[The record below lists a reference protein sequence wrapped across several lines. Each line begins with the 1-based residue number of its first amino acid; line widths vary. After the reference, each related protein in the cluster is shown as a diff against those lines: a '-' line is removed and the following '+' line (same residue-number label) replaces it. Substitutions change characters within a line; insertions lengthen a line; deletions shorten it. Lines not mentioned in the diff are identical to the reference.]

1 VTEILEY
8 FASVHGEGFA
18 ETERKWQ
25 CCKAVEGSGLAG
37 KNAAPAFSGGLKRG
51 IALGVEPMSSP
62 AAQKQAEL
70 LSRFSVIEDLQER
83 LAAVVSRA
91 KKLPALAETE
101 REERYRVQGCTS
113 RVWLIGEVRD
123 GACFFRIDADSS
135 LVKGLAAL
143 VCEIYQGAPAADVA
157 THEPTL
163 LEDLRLADQL
173 SPTRRHGL
181 AQVRR
186 AIREFALSAAG
197 S

>member
-1 VTEILEY
+1 M
-8 FASVHGEGFA
+8 
-18 ETERKWQ
+18 
-25 CCKAVEGSGLAG
+25 
-37 KNAAPAFSGGLKRG
+37 
-51 IALGVEPMSSP
+51 EPSSSP
-62 AAQKQAEL
+62 SAQKQAEL

-91 KKLPALAETE
+91 RKLPALAEHE
-101 REERYRVQGCTS
+101 RDDRHRVQGCTS

-123 GACFFRIDADSS
+123 GACFFRLDADSS

-143 VCEIYQGAPAADVA
+143 VCEVYQGAPAADVA
-157 THEPTL
+157 AHELTL
-163 LEDLRLADQL
+163 LEDLRLAHQL

-186 AIREFALSAAG
+186 AIREFAQAAIT

>member
-1 VTEILEY
+1 
-8 FASVHGEGFA
+8 
-18 ETERKWQ
+18 
-25 CCKAVEGSGLAG
+25 
-37 KNAAPAFSGGLKRG
+37 
-51 IALGVEPMSSP
+51 M
-62 AAQKQAEL
+62 
-70 LSRFSVIEDLQER
+70 LSRLSVIEDLQER

-91 KKLPALAETE
+91 KKLPALAEDE
-101 REERYRVQGCTS
+101 RDDRHRVQGCAS
-113 RVWLIGEVRD
+113 GVWLVGEVRD
-123 GACFFRIDADSS
+123 GACFFRLDADSS

-157 THEPTL
+157 AHEPTL

-186 AIREFALSAAG
+186 AIREFAQTAAA